1 MELRAPRPFSLI
13 LAGRGRPALHGLRRR
28 YKIGAKDGVDP
39 QVAASNLYPSVQDE
53 VARIAGS
60 PEVRSAFDRFRS
72 RESQFALWQMEAT
85 RVAAPP
91 FRDAARGTGLADPFC
106 APRLS

>member
-1 MELRAPRPFSLI
+1 MTDDCRLATRIDCSCRSTVELRAPRPFSLI

-53 VARIAGS
+53 VARLARS
-60 PEVRSAFDRFRS
+60 PGVRSAFGRVRPP
-72 RESQFALWQMEAT
+72 ESPFALW
-85 RVAAPP
+85 PL
-91 FRDAARGTGLADPFC
+91 GADPG
-106 APRLS
+106 A